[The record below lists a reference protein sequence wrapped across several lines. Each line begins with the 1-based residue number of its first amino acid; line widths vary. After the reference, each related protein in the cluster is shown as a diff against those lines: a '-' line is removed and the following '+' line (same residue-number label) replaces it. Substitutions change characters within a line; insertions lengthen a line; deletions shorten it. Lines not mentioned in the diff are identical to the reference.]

1 MLLKALEKSRKRIL
15 IGGGKR
21 WRQAVEGGRG
31 LNKGVQEG
39 RVGLRGKRRGGKEG
53 LSGGWCRRGEKEN
66 K

>member
-1 MLLKALEKSRKRIL
+1 METGSR
-15 IGGGKR
+15 GGG
-21 WRQAVEGGRG
+21 GGW

-39 RVGLRGKRRGGKEG
+39 RVGLRGKRRGVKEG

>member
-1 MLLKALEKSRKRIL
+1 METGSR
-15 IGGGKR
+15 GG
-21 WRQAVEGGRG
+21 EGGW

-39 RVGLRGKRRGGKEG
+39 RVGLRGKRRGGEEG